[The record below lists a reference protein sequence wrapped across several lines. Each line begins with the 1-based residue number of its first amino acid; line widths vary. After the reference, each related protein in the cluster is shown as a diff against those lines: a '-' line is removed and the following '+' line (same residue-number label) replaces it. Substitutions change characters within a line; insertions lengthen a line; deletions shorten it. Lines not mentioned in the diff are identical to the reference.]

1 MEVTQRFLKYV
12 SFDTTSSE
20 MSDTVPTTDH
30 QKVLGRY
37 LAQELAELGLEGAHM
52 DDNGYVYA
60 LLPATPGCQAPAL
73 GLIAHMDTSPAVS
86 GADIHPEIVT
96 YQGGDLPLKK
106 AGSLKVKDFPFLER
120 YIGQE
125 LIVTDGTTLLGADDK
140 AGVAEIV
147 TACEYLLAHPEVP
160 HRAIAVCFTPDE
172 EVGKGADH
180 FDPEKFPA
188 RVAYTVDGGEL
199 GEIEYEN
206 FNAAAVT
213 LTVEGVNIHPGSAKN
228 KMKNAILLA
237 NQFISL
243 LPAAEAPAHT
253 EGYEGFYHVTDLA
266 GNESQVVLLSN
277 GQPVA
282 ALYALTGD
290 NREKRAL
297 MGSRMALKRQN
308 GVTYA
313 GELLAGANYCGLDE
327 ESLRLGFNLVM
338 AEWAA

>member
-20 MSDTVPTTDH
+20 TSDTVPTTDH

-125 LIVTDGTTLLGADDK
+125 LIVTDGTTLLGGDDK
-140 AGVAEIV
+140 AGGDRHRLRISAGPSGGPAPGHRRV
-147 TACEYLLAHPEVP
+147 LHPRRGGGQG
-160 HRAIAVCFTPDE
+160 HR
-172 EVGKGADH
+172 
-180 FDPEKFPA
+180 
-188 RVAYTVDGGEL
+188 
-199 GEIEYEN
+199 
-206 FNAAAVT
+206 
-213 LTVEGVNIHPGSAKN
+213 
-228 KMKNAILLA
+228 
-237 NQFISL
+237 SL
-243 LPAAEAPAHT
+243 
-253 EGYEGFYHVTDLA
+253 
-266 GNESQVVLLSN
+266 
-277 GQPVA
+277 
-282 ALYALTGD
+282 
-290 NREKRAL
+290 
-297 MGSRMALKRQN
+297 
-308 GVTYA
+308 
-313 GELLAGANYCGLDE
+313 
-327 ESLRLGFNLVM
+327 
-338 AEWAA
+338 

>member
-140 AGVAEIV
+140 AGQQ
-147 TACEYLLAHPEVP
+147 
-160 HRAIAVCFTPDE
+160 RR
-172 EVGKGADH
+172 K
-180 FDPEKFPA
+180 
-188 RVAYTVDGGEL
+188 
-199 GEIEYEN
+199 
-206 FNAAAVT
+206 
-213 LTVEGVNIHPGSAKN
+213 
-228 KMKNAILLA
+228 
-237 NQFISL
+237 Q
-243 LPAAEAPAHT
+243 
-253 EGYEGFYHVTDLA
+253 YEG
-266 GNESQVVLLSN
+266 
-277 GQPVA
+277 
-282 ALYALTGD
+282 
-290 NREKRAL
+290 
-297 MGSRMALKRQN
+297 
-308 GVTYA
+308 
-313 GELLAGANYCGLDE
+313 
-327 ESLRLGFNLVM
+327 
-338 AEWAA
+338 

>member
-1 MEVTQRFLKYV
+1 
-12 SFDTTSSE
+12 
-20 MSDTVPTTDH
+20 
-30 QKVLGRY
+30 
-37 LAQELAELGLEGAHM
+37 M

-86 GADIHPEIVT
+86 GADIHPEIVI

-188 RVAYTVDGGEL
+188 QDV
-199 GEIEYEN
+199 
-206 FNAAAVT
+206 
-213 LTVEGVNIHPGSAKN
+213 
-228 KMKNAILLA
+228 
-237 NQFISL
+237 Q
-243 LPAAEAPAHT
+243 
-253 EGYEGFYHVTDLA
+253 
-266 GNESQVVLLSN
+266 Q
-277 GQPVA
+277 
-282 ALYALTGD
+282 
-290 NREKRAL
+290 
-297 MGSRMALKRQN
+297 
-308 GVTYA
+308 
-313 GELLAGANYCGLDE
+313 
-327 ESLRLGFNLVM
+327 
-338 AEWAA
+338 W

>member
-125 LIVTDGTTLLGADDK
+125 LIVT
-140 AGVAEIV
+140 
-147 TACEYLLAHPEVP
+147 
-160 HRAIAVCFTPDE
+160 
-172 EVGKGADH
+172 
-180 FDPEKFPA
+180 
-188 RVAYTVDGGEL
+188 
-199 GEIEYEN
+199 
-206 FNAAAVT
+206 
-213 LTVEGVNIHPGSAKN
+213 
-228 KMKNAILLA
+228 
-237 NQFISL
+237 
-243 LPAAEAPAHT
+243 EAPPCWEPTQGGRGGDRHR
-253 EGYEGFYHVTDLA
+253 LRISA
-266 GNESQVVLLSN
+266 GPSGGPAPGHRRVLHPRRGG
-277 GQPVA
+277 GQ
-282 ALYALTGD
+282 G
-290 NREKRAL
+290 RR
-297 MGSRMALKRQN
+297 
-308 GVTYA
+308 
-313 GELLAGANYCGLDE
+313 
-327 ESLRLGFNLVM
+327 SL
-338 AEWAA
+338 